1 VKVVVEVVVAVVG
14 VEVLVAVV
22 DAMAVLVVVEVI
34 VVSYTNLRHL
44 RWSFRLCSCNI
55 QLTSCLCS
63 VRLLV

>member
-22 DAMAVLVVVEVI
+22 DAVAVLVVVEVI

-44 RWSFRLCSCNI
+44 RWSFQSFSCNI
-55 QLTSCLCS
+55 QLTSCL
-63 VRLLV
+63 